1 MDKFLSDNR
10 ETGQAEIVGNNP
22 ALDESAINVVAS
34 LFDVLIE
41 IDQDIK
47 LIKKEQCNDASV

>member
-1 MDKFLSDNR
+1 MDKFLSDNM
-10 ETGQAEIVGNNP
+10 ETGQAENVGDNL
-22 ALDESAINVVAS
+22 ALDESAINAIAS

-47 LIKKEQCNDASV
+47 LIKKGAT